1 MKRKLLIPGLSYFL
15 GMFLRMQG
23 FSLAASCVV
32 CAAALLIMIGLRL
45 GDKRAITCFA
55 VFFIAANAVFS
66 VYTYAFYERAAAL
79 DGKSVEVSG
88 TVRDITEVGSDK
100 VLVKVKGSFDG
111 VRATASFYCRD
122 IGIDYGDR
130 ISAKVEVSRISDNIR
145 YQGDTYGRPEG
156 IFISGE
162 QAENERLTGSAPD
175 YVLRGVMHFRDRV
188 CSLVTNVIG
197 GDEGAFAAA
206 MLCGDKTELSND
218 AKNLIYR
225 SGLGHI
231 FCVSGTHVLLVGA
244 MIYELVRHLRLGKR
258 VTSVLSLILVWL
270 FALMA
275 GMSAPVVRSCIM
287 MTALLSAEFFHRKS
301 DPANAACGCM
311 LIMLTVSPYA
321 AGSRSFLLSFTAVFA
336 ISVFAPVLTG
346 KLKAVGLVRSIEVS
360 ALTSLTMLMI
370 SMPFQLLFFDELSV
384 IAPLTNV
391 LLVPLCVMGLTVV
404 FVSAIGIPFI
414 SVPLLTAAK
423 YIIRAVFRIAELLCR
438 PSLSYLPARAGVTA
452 AVIIVTLVIVYA
464 IGFISRSPRAA
475 VAVSLCAMMI
485 WAAAAFF
492 GQMMPDKDYKLV
504 ILPDGSKLQCVLYS
518 GREGII
524 FDIGSCG
531 ALDNT
536 ASRLLSRAGI
546 RDVSCEFVTKKP
558 SLTVT
563 RAMTD
568 LSYKPER
575 FYVFD
580 ECLSERAVLLD
591 GLTRMKVGDAEITA
605 SEEGFLIDV
614 RGKRIGL
621 FTDHIEYNG
630 TAVLTDEE
638 TLPLVLEPEKDLIRR
653 TDYAFSD
660 CG

>member
-1 MKRKLLIPGLSYFL
+1 
-15 GMFLRMQG
+15 
-23 FSLAASCVV
+23 
-32 CAAALLIMIGLRL
+32 
-45 GDKRAITCFA
+45 
-55 VFFIAANAVFS
+55 
-66 VYTYAFYERAAAL
+66 
-79 DGKSVEVSG
+79 
-88 TVRDITEVGSDK
+88 
-100 VLVKVKGSFDG
+100 
-111 VRATASFYCRD
+111 
-122 IGIDYGDR
+122 
-130 ISAKVEVSRISDNIR
+130 
-145 YQGDTYGRPEG
+145 
-156 IFISGE
+156 
-162 QAENERLTGSAPD
+162 
-175 YVLRGVMHFRDRV
+175 
-188 CSLVTNVIG
+188 
-197 GDEGAFAAA
+197 
-206 MLCGDKTELSND
+206 
-218 AKNLIYR
+218 
-225 SGLGHI
+225 
-231 FCVSGTHVLLVGA
+231 
-244 MIYELVRHLRLGKR
+244 
-258 VTSVLSLILVWL
+258 
-270 FALMA
+270 
-275 GMSAPVVRSCIM
+275 
-287 MTALLSAEFFHRKS
+287 
-301 DPANAACGCM
+301 
-311 LIMLTVSPYA
+311 
-321 AGSRSFLLSFTAVFA
+321 LSFTAVFA

>member
-23 FSLAASCVV
+23 FSLAASAVI
-32 CAAALLIMIGLRL
+32 CAAALLVMIGLRI
-45 GDKRAITCFA
+45 GDKRAVTGFA
-55 VFFIAANAVFS
+55 VFFMAANAVFS
-66 VYTYAFYERAAAL
+66 VYTFTVYDRAAAL
-79 DGKSVEVSG
+79 DDKTVNVTG
-88 TVRDITEVGSDK
+88 TVKDITEVGSDK

-111 VRATASFYCRD
+111 VDTTASFYCKD

-130 ISAKVEVSRISDNIR
+130 INAKVKVSKITDNIF
-145 YQGDTYGRPEG
+145 YQGETYNRPEG

-162 QAENERLTGSAPD
+162 EAETVFLTDAAPD
-175 YVLRGVMHFRDRV
+175 YFLRGVMHFRDRV
-188 CSLVTNVIG
+188 YSQVTNVIG

-206 MLCGDKTELSND
+206 MLCGDKTDLSND

-231 FCVSGTHVLLVGA
+231 FCVSGTHVLLVGV
-244 MIYELVRHLRLGKR
+244 MIYELVRKIRLGKKI
-258 VTSVLSLILVWL
+258 TFAISLVLVWL

-275 GMSAPVVRSCIM
+275 GMTAPVVRSCIM
-287 MTALLSAEFFHRKS
+287 MTALMSAELFHRKS

-336 ISVFAPVLTG
+336 MSVFAPELT
-346 KLKAVGLVRSIEVS
+346 KRLKSEGFVHSVEVS
-360 ALTSLTMLMI
+360 ALTSLTMLVV

-384 IAPLTNV
+384 IAPLTNI

-404 FVSAIGIPFI
+404 FVSAIGIPLI

-423 YIIRAVFRIAELLCR
+423 YIMRAVFKAADLLCR
-438 PSLSYLPARAGVTA
+438 PSLSYLPSRAGITAVVIIITLA
-452 AVIIVTLVIVYA
+452 AVYLIC
-464 IGFISRSPRAA
+464 FISRSARAA
-475 VAVSLCAMMI
+475 VVSSLCAMI
-485 WAAAAFF
+485 VWSVTAFF

-504 ILPDGSKLQCVLYS
+504 ILPSGSKLQCVLYS
-518 GREGII
+518 GSEGVI
-524 FDIGSCG
+524 FDISANGS
-531 ALDNT
+531 LDNT
-536 ASRLLSRAGI
+536 TSRLLSRVGI
-546 RDVSCEFVTKKP
+546 RDVRCEFVTKKP

-568 LSYKPER
+568 LSYKPEC

-580 ECLSERAVLLD
+580 ECLNERAVLLE
-591 GLTRMKVGDAEITA
+591 GLSKVSLGDAQITA
-605 SEEGFLIDV
+605 SREGFLIDV
-614 RGKRIGL
+614 KGKRIGL
-621 FTDHIEYNG
+621 YTDHVEYNG

-638 TLPLVLEPEKDLIRR
+638 TLPIVLEPEKDLIRR